1 MAGLCSLD
9 TKLCKASQRDCRPKN
24 FLGRNATRGCPPGT
38 PRSSALGLVVCT
50 NSPIRAARADDA
62 AKLSDFFLFV
72 FRDWGLESCAKRLRC
87 LIVRQNLFT
96 PYFVWVPTPLTKLV
110 RHQDRRYPV
119 QELFRISARLA

>member
-1 MAGLCSLD
+1 MYPVYLRGEAYLGTGKVGAGYGALAAAEFD

-87 LIVRQNLFT
+87 
-96 PYFVWVPTPLTKLV
+96 
-110 RHQDRRYPV
+110 
-119 QELFRISARLA
+119 